1 MVFPLTVHPG
11 KQAATVL
18 RFTLPRGTRDVQRL
32 LTQLPMLWN
41 SWPACVAGDAIAG
54 GGAVL
59 VHCSSGVSRS
69 GTVVLAYLIAR
80 CGLLLKD
87 AWELVSAR
95 RRVVLPNNLFH
106 RVGAAG

>member
-1 MVFPLTVHPG
+1 
-11 KQAATVL
+11 
-18 RFTLPRGTRDVQRL
+18 
-32 LTQLPMLWN
+32 MLWN
-41 SWPACVAGDAIAG
+41 GWPACVAGDAIAG

-106 RVGAAG
+106 RVGAAVEQSTSGLPCVSRRLPVVG